1 MEDGRIKESQLR
13 ATSFLNGLRAPKYAR
28 LNQNDG
34 QGGWCPNQA
43 QFGNKTGPVYSQY
56 IQVKLDEP
64 VRIKAITLQGR
75 AGGVEKVEYYW
86 INYRNY
92 RNSHVAKWI
101 YDENGHVK
109 VRSLKITNFWQL
121 LFFLF
126 CRC

>member
-1 MEDGRIKESQLR
+1 MMVKVDGVQIKLSLAIKQV
-13 ATSFLNGLRAPKYAR
+13 
-28 LNQNDG
+28 
-34 QGGWCPNQA
+34 
-43 QFGNKTGPVYSQY
+43 QFYSQY